1 MRQSKIKMKQVA
13 RFIFL
18 LLLNPILDPIMLS
31 RSSLRTSS
39 RLIHTTTRSNSR
51 PQCPT
56 TQSQSL
62 SRESEIERV
71 KLRFAPSPTGYLH
84 LGGLRTALYNH
95 LLARKNKNR
104 GGGEWVLRIEDTD
117 QVKSQSLL
125 SLLSLCI
132 CTDLYT
138 VLA

>member
-1 MRQSKIKMKQVA
+1 MRQSKIEDEVA
-13 RFIFL
+13 RFVRCPPP
-18 LLLNPILDPIMLS
+18 NPIFDPIMLS

-39 RLIHTTTRSNSR
+39 KLIHTTTRRSNSR
-51 PQCPT
+51 PQCPI
-56 TQSQSL
+56 QSQSL
-62 SRESEIERV
+62 TREIERV

-125 SLLSLCI
+125 SLCI
-132 CTDLYT
+132 CTDL
-138 VLA
+138 